1 MNNSI
6 WSLHKDYINLSYLF
20 ISLGVEPLH
29 QFALHQC
36 LIYKG
41 LIAYRYLKEL
51 HNLAIHMRCVSGVA
65 FTHPFTP
72 LIMTLPFT
80 PRQMV
85 ISFLMAS
92 QKPINK
98 AREIFFQA
106 VLLTM
111 KKWQENIY
119 TQKWTKFRYIS
130 IYFCIFMCWEDLIG
144 P

>member
-6 WSLHKDYINLSYLF
+6 YSLHKDYINVSYLF
-20 ISLGVEPLH
+20 FSSGVGPIQLLALYH
-29 QFALHQC
+29 QLT
-36 LIYKG
+36 YKG
-41 LIAYRYLKEL
+41 LISYKYLKEL
-51 HNLAIHMRCVSGVA
+51 HNLAIYMRCVSGVA

-72 LIMTLPFT
+72 LIMPLPFT

-85 ISFLMAS
+85 ISLLMAS
-92 QKPINK
+92 QKPLNK

-119 TQKWTKFRYIS
+119 TQKWTKFRYVC

>member
-6 WSLHKDYINLSYLF
+6 YSLHKDYINLSYLF
-20 ISLGVEPLH
+20 ISSGVEPLH
-29 QFALHQC
+29 QYALHQC

-41 LIAYRYLKEL
+41 LIAYRNLKEL
-51 HNLAIHMRCVSGVA
+51 HNLAIYMRCVSGVA

-85 ISFLMAS
+85 ISLLMAS

-111 KKWQENIY
+111 KQMARK
-119 TQKWTKFRYIS
+119 YIHPK
-130 IYFCIFMCWEDLIG
+130 MDKV
-144 P
+144 